1 MRLRIV
7 CRHTAMHREESVRVS
22 IVTAGFYSSE
32 NATGTEERSG
42 WKEKICKIECPGKF
56 WIPCQYPEWNAEN
69 LAYAQ

>member
-7 CRHTAMHREESVRVS
+7 RRHTAMHRAESVRVS

-56 WIPCQYPEWNAEN
+56 
-69 LAYAQ
+69 